1 MEHVRR
7 SLKFRDI
14 SANRILLFLF
24 PPISFQWCDE
34 IERNKSRMFRSIQV
48 ESINRLILSFNRILN
63 SRLIYENRL
72 RNPYKKNYRYINHR
86 SKRSYDFT
94 FSIVFQRVKSQ
105 VTTNF
110 STCVAKRY
118 SFDRVY
124 IYIYIYMDVGGRAL
138 CLGEMR
144 ANK

>member
-1 MEHVRR
+1 MT
-7 SLKFRDI
+7 
-14 SANRILLFLF
+14 F
-24 PPISFQWCDE
+24 PPIVFFFFFSPP
-34 IERNKSRMFRSIQV
+34 FRSSDATRLNETNRECFVQ
-48 ESINRLILSFNRILN
+48 SKSNRLILSFNRILN

-124 IYIYIYMDVGGRAL
+124 IYIHICGRWRT
-138 CLGEMR
+138 CIVPG
-144 ANK
+144 

>member
-48 ESINRLILSFNRILN
+48 ESINFIIQPYLGY

-72 RNPYKKNYRYINHR
+72 RNLYKKNYRYINHR